1 MSERTAAWSGIPATA
16 RPPVRARDADLRVRP
31 IGEVMGAEIENV
43 DLSAPLADDA
53 FRRILEAFIAHKLLV
68 FRNQRLS
75 AAGIRAFAER
85 FGPIEGHN
93 VKGQDGKVLDAVH
106 AVTNL
111 GADGKPSTRPHINA
125 NYYWHSDKAHYPVP
139 SLLTMLY
146 AVELPPSGG
155 ETEFANMAMAYGALP
170 DAKKRQLEGLRVEN
184 DFQYAMQNVGKVLA
198 EGEWVPPVTHPLV
211 RIHPDTGA
219 PSLFVG
225 MYSKGVVGMPAAE
238 GQALIRELLDH
249 ATQAAFTFRH
259 HWQVG
264 DLVVWDN
271 RCLNHRAVM
280 NYEMTQYRR
289 VLLRCVVRGARER

>member
-1 MSERTAAWSGIPATA
+1 MIEPTTALSGIASTASSALPAA
-16 RPPVRARDADLRVRP
+16 PGQPRIVP
-31 IGEVMGAEIENV
+31 ISQVMGAEIESV
-43 DLSAPLADDA
+43 DLSAPVAEEVFL
-53 FRRILEAFIAHKLLV
+53 RIRAAFIQHKLLV

-75 AAGIRAFAER
+75 GAGIQAFAER

-93 VKGQDGKVLDAVH
+93 VQGRDGRILDAVH

-111 GADGKPSTRPHINA
+111 DADGKPSKKPHINA
-125 NYYWHSDKAHYPVP
+125 NYYWHSDKAHYAVP

-146 AVELPPSGG
+146 AVELPPNGG
-155 ETEFANMAMAYGALP
+155 ETEFANMAMAYAALP
-170 DAKKRQLEGLRVEN
+170 DAKKREIEGLRVVN
-184 DFQYAMQNVGKVLA
+184 DFEYAMLNVGKVLA
-198 EGEWVPPVTHPLV
+198 EAEKVPSVTHPLV
-211 RIHPDTGA
+211 RIHPDTGV

-238 GQALIRELLDH
+238 GQALIRDLLDH
-249 ATQAAFTFRH
+249 ATQAPFTFRH

-280 NYEMTQYRR
+280 NYEMTQFRR
-289 VLLRCVVRGARER
+289 VLLRCVVKGTPAR